1 MKKRELSA
9 RDYHWMTCHVRHQ
22 IPPHHLDFANYPL
35 AFKPYD
41 PLGKIPLDRAFFQE
55 EPCWPDPGSPGP
67 GQGGGGMDF
76 GILSQILFLAYGVSS
91 FKETSG
97 FPLLLRTVP
106 SAGGLYP
113 CHLYLA
119 LDQVPGLE
127 TGVYYFDPVH
137 FCLVPLTGNAGH
149 LQADTGE
156 RDHNRSG
163 TEAPRVCFMVTA
175 SFYNSAWKYRQRAFR
190 YMLLDAGHLVENL
203 GLVLGLYGV
212 SHSVLY
218 DFPDHSLSHL
228 LGLDPDQEV
237 PLTCVSAGWDIPV
250 PDPCPAGSR
259 TPEKSKAPVSYEIL
273 SQIHEAGIL
282 IPMDRPLARPEISPQ
297 ERIQSREIPGE
308 KGQKGFGPGFVGA
321 VLSRRSRRNFV
332 IHPMVLAQ
340 WTGLFTRIFSHLF
353 ENSGAHEVQGRN
365 PNPRDPAARV
375 QNFLFLGM
383 ICQNL
388 EGLADGFHVFSRDF
402 SRLDLMKTG
411 SLAPDL
417 ARICLDQQ
425 WIGHA
430 NINFLFMANL
440 DALEK
445 GFGPR
450 GYRYLMF
457 NAGRIAQRIYLAAQD
472 QGLGCC
478 GIGALYDGEAKA
490 LLDLN
495 EASALVYGVAAGC
508 IKKMHG

>member
-9 RDYHWMTCHVRHQ
+9 REYHWETCHVRHQ
-22 IPPHHLDFANYPL
+22 IQPHRLDFANYPL
-35 AFKPYD
+35 AFKPCD
-41 PLGKIPLDRAFFQE
+41 SLGKIPLDTGFLQQGGSFP
-55 EPCWPDPGSPGP
+55 EPEAPGP
-67 GQGGGGMDF
+67 GQGGLDF
-76 GILSQILFLAYGVSS
+76 GILSQLLFLAYGVSS
-91 FKETSG
+91 FRETSG

-119 LDQVPGLE
+119 MDQVPGLE

-137 FCLVPLTGNAGH
+137 FCLVPLAGNAGH
-149 LQADTGE
+149 PQADTEE
-156 RDHNRSG
+156 RHKKRSG
-163 TEAPRVCFMVTA
+163 TEAPRVYFMVTA

-203 GLVLGLYGV
+203 GLVLDLYGV

-218 DFPDHSLSHL
+218 DFPDHSLSDL

-237 PLTCVSAGWDIPV
+237 PLACVSAGWDIPV
-250 PDPCPAGSR
+250 PDLCPAGCGI
-259 TPEKSKAPVSYEIL
+259 PEKSKALVSYEIL
-273 SQIHEAGIL
+273 SQIHEAGTL
-282 IPMDRPLARPEISPQ
+282 IPVDRPLPRSEITPQ
-297 ERIQSREIPGE
+297 KRIQSREIPG
-308 KGQKGFGPGFVGA
+308 KRGQKGFGPGFVEA

-332 IHPMVLAQ
+332 VHPMALAQ
-340 WTGLFTRIFSHLF
+340 WTGLFTRIFSNLF
-353 ENSGAHEVQGRN
+353 ENSGTLEGQGRE
-365 PNPRDPAARV
+365 PKPRDPAARA
-375 QNFLFLGM
+375 QNFLTLGI

-402 SRLDLMKTG
+402 SRLDLMKRG

-417 ARICLDQQ
+417 ARVCLDQQ

-430 NINFLFMANL
+430 NMNFLFMANL
-440 DALEK
+440 NALET

-495 EASALVYGVAAGC
+495 EESALVYGVAAGC